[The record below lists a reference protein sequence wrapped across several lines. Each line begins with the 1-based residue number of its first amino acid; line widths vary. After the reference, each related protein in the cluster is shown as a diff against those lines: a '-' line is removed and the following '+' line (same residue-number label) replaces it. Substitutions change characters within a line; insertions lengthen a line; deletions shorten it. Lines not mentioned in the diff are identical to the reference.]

1 MIKRRR
7 KLEEKKRLNEAESYG
22 ITLLDIRKN
31 HSDNRVFLCLVR
43 ALLLFLAVYGTIV
56 GVVASF
62 ELPFSVPIVVVSL
75 LVLSLMSSFI
85 YYNRVTF
92 YVGYVVIFLILIIM
106 AFAFY
111 LYINSGFQAF
121 LNEVISRYE
130 TFFSIV
136 SGRVAEEQISD
147 RYLTVTAML
156 IFVGGV
162 FSIFFNI
169 TISGYMDLP
178 MTFIVSF
185 LPLQIAFYIDIV
197 PPTVYL
203 IMLVAVY
210 ISVAVLGRSGH
221 YTLPYRYDENVPFG
235 RRRTKKRQ
243 MHYYHASGMGMV
255 MMLFYSLVFSTVLML
270 LVGSIFS
277 ADFSTRKLSNVVKD
291 KTDKYVKTAVVSGV
305 TALFNRYDAVGGLSQ
320 GQLGGIRSL
329 SPDYQTDLIVD
340 YEKID
345 NGDMYLKA
353 YTGVRYEKNRF
364 YNTLKIN
371 DKIIPADEIISMDD
385 YLPTGSP
392 DFHKIRIE
400 NVGADK
406 TYDYQPY
413 IPFMTT
419 DTGSP
424 AKIGIAPGRT
434 SYLSDTNAAEGIT
447 MSDSLNDNTYET
459 VYLPLTANGNYGA
472 NDPAKKNLYMDWYL
486 FYPSYLTDTLSS
498 VSSEANLTSG
508 TTDDMSSDKKTIIIA
523 ENLRKFFE
531 EKFTYTYT
539 PGATPFNEDMVEY
552 FLTKNRRGFC
562 AHFAASATLIMR
574 YMGIP
579 ARYCEGYLLEGS
591 TGTQKD
597 TTTGVYEAELSDA
610 NAHSWVEIYVDDYG
624 WIPYEMTP
632 PSSETE
638 ETNRSLGFFGFF
650 SGLFNRTERLVDDTD
665 GSSIASALNNSNS
678 LTDAAGDALS
688 DASSNG
694 FVKFARS
701 VGYLFIPFVT
711 IIIVILIAFCIYIII
726 KKVIFEAKRRRF
738 IKAGNYNDA
747 LLMEYNR
754 ALKKWTKK
762 KIVTIE
768 NPSVRDAETA
778 LSDYIE
784 KEKDKRS
791 KGLSLNKDN
800 ISSLVNTVYCAAFSK
815 RAVTEEEY
823 IRIRKILHTLI

>member
-1 MIKRRR
+1 MNKRRKAR
-7 KLEEKKRLNEAESYG
+7 EEKNRINEAETYG
-22 ITLLDIRKN
+22 ITLLDIKKN
-31 HSDNRVFLCLVR
+31 RSDNRVFLCLVR

-75 LVLSLMSSFI
+75 FVLSLMSSFI
-85 YYNRVTF
+85 YYNRITF

-136 SGRVAEEQISD
+136 SGRVAEEQITD

-197 PPTVYL
+197 PPRIYL
-203 IMLVAVY
+203 IMLVCVY

-221 YTLPYRYDENVPFG
+221 YTLPYRYDVNVPFG
-235 RRRTKKRQ
+235 RRRTKKKQ
-243 MHYYHASGMGMV
+243 THFYQASGMGMV
-255 MMLFYSLVFSTVLML
+255 VMLLYSLVFSTILML
-270 LVGSIFS
+270 LVGGIFS

-305 TALFNRYDAVGGLSQ
+305 TALFNRYDAVGGLAK
-320 GQLGGIRSL
+320 GQLGGIRSVN
-329 SPDYQTDLIVD
+329 PDYQTDLIVD
-340 YEKID
+340 YVKTD
-345 NGDMYLKA
+345 NSDMYLKA
-353 YTGVRYEKNRF
+353 FTGVRYEKNRF

-371 DKIIPADEIISMDD
+371 DRIIPADEIISMDD
-385 YLPTGSP
+385 YTPTETANIPFS
-392 DFHKIRIE
+392 KMSIE

-406 TYDYQPY
+406 TYNYQPY

-419 DTGSP
+419 DSGSP
-424 AKIGIAPGRT
+424 SKTGIAPKRT
-434 SYLSDTNAAEGIT
+434 AYLSETNPSEII
-447 MSDSLNDNTYET
+447 SLSASLKEDTYET
-459 VYLPLTANGNYGA
+459 VYLPLMGNVNYGA
-472 NDPAKKNLYMDWYL
+472 DEPARKNLYEELYTYYPTYL
-486 FYPSYLTDTLSS
+486 EGTLSAI
-498 VSSEANLTSG
+498 SSEANLTNG
-508 TTDDMSSDKKTIIIA
+508 ITDKMSSKQRTIMMA
-523 ENLRKFFE
+523 ENLRKFYE
-531 EKFTYTYT
+531 ENFTYTYT
-539 PGATPFNEDMVEY
+539 PGATPINDDMVEY

-574 YMGIP
+574 YMGVP

-591 TGTQKD
+591 VGAPLPNAPS
-597 TTTGVYEAELSDA
+597 GVYEAELSDA

-632 PSSETE
+632 PSYETE
-638 ETNRSLGFFGFF
+638 ESNRSLGFFGFF

-665 GSSIASALNNSNS
+665 GSSIANALNNNANS
-678 LTDAAGDALS
+678 LTDATGDALS
-688 DASSNG
+688 EASSNG
-694 FVKFARS
+694 FVRFARS

-711 IIIVILIAFCIYIII
+711 IIIVILVVVCLYILI
-726 KKVIFEAKRRRF
+726 KRIIFEVKRRRF

-747 LLMEYNR
+747 LLLEYNR
-754 ALKKWTKK
+754 ALKKWKKK

-768 NPSVRDAETA
+768 NPTVRDVEES
-778 LSDYIE
+778 L
-784 KEKDKRS
+784 RS
-791 KGLSLNKDN
+791 HIKNNDRMNKTITEEGLSELMD
-800 ISSLVNTVYCAAFSK
+800 IVYCAAFSEIDIS
-815 RAVTEEEY
+815 EEEY
-823 IRIRKILHTLI
+823 NRTREFLS